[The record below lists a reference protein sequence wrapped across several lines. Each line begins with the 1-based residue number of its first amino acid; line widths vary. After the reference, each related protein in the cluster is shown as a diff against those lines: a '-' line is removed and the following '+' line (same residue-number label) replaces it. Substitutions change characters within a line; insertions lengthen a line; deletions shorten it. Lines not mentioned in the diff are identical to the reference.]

1 MSLLPVSSKAFFTPG
16 NQCLSYVKEFE
27 TSIYREIQE
36 HSRKT
41 INIQFRL
48 KILILKFLFWKAD
61 VTLPVLGMS
70 KLTI

>member
-1 MSLLPVSSKAFFTPG
+1 MFIF
-16 NQCLSYVKEFE
+16 YVIEFA

-36 HSRKT
+36 NSSKTT

-48 KILILKFLFWKAD
+48 KILILKFLFWKA
-61 VTLPVLGMS
+61 VVILPVLGMS

>member
-1 MSLLPVSSKAFFTPG
+1 MFIFYAT
-16 NQCLSYVKEFE
+16 EFA

-36 HSRKT
+36 NSSITT

-48 KILILKFLFWKAD
+48 KILILKFLFWKAV
-61 VTLPVLGMS
+61 VTTPVLGMS